1 MRTTKRFTPAVL
13 DRFQAEGRGQ
23 GTFDDYAPWH
33 RVSRGDPA
41 SHGRSHLVKWKGR
54 QLHFLSDDEWVAG
67 LFATLCPDLVDLR
80 EQFPLAL
87 HSDAHE
93 LGAYDVRLGAS
104 RHSGTTEIAQQL
116 GYRHPRVNGGGRS
129 APWTMST
136 DLLLTFLGR
145 SGTHEL
151 LAVSCKPKKPDDQ
164 PRSLELLQIE
174 RAYWQERRVDWILI
188 TPDLYEKSVELTL
201 RGASWALSAATEPWE
216 QEIAESIAERLVG
229 APLTAVLYAI
239 AESLRRDLSD
249 ASRAFWQSVWNGR
262 LRLDLRRGWRPHL
275 PVHLLPDDKFIGL
288 NPIACRRSS
297 WI

>member
-13 DRFQAEGRGQ
+13 DRFRTEGRGQ
-23 GTFDDYAPWH
+23 GTFDDYVPWH

-67 LFATLCPDLVDLR
+67 LFATLCTGLVDLR
-80 EQFPLAL
+80 EQFPLSL
-87 HSDAHE
+87 HAGQHE

-104 RHSGTTEIAQQL
+104 RHLGTIEIAQRL
-116 GYRHPRVNGGGRS
+116 GSRHPRVNGGGRS

-136 DLLLTFLGR
+136 DLLLTLG
-145 SGTHEL
+145 SGGTHEL
-151 LAVSCKPKKPDDQ
+151 LAVSCKPKTPDDQ
-164 PRSLELLQIE
+164 SRSHELLQIE
-174 RAYWQERRVDWILI
+174 RTYWQERKVDWILI

-201 RGASWALSAATEPWE
+201 RGASWALGDATSPEDQEAAKC
-216 QEIAESIAERLVG
+216 IAERLAG
-229 APLTAVLYAI
+229 ASLTTVLYAI
-239 AESLRRDLSD
+239 AENLRQELSD

-275 PVHLLPDDKFIGL
+275 PVHLLPEEKFNGL
-288 NPIACRRSS
+288 NPIVCRRSS